1 MDITQLEVQFIHKGL
16 QMLSECHITILLCIG
31 YVGIEEIVAHMEDLQ
46 DGR

>member
-1 MDITQLEVQFIHKGL
+1 VDITQLEVQFIHKGL
-16 QMLSECHITILLCIG
+16 QMSECHITVLLCIA